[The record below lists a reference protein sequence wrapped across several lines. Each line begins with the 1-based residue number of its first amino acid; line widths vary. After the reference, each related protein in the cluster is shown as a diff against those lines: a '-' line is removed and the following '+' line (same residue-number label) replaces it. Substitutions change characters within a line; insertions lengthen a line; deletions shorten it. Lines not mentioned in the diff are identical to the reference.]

1 MCSDCTDLG
10 FLTGQVTPNQ
20 VLEKL
25 LSKVGCIDEVAK
37 TFPWIAMFHL

>member
-10 FLTGQVTPNQ
+10 FHTGQVTPNQ
-20 VLEKL
+20 VPEKL
-25 LSKVGCIDEVAK
+25 LSREGYIDEVAK